1 MVHYTKLNRSN
12 YKRSNGFNMEKLTV
26 TRVYNDKITTKK
38 YGIKDK
44 ISIYTSEYPETK
56 MSSLDKS
63 AQGIKVGDTIE
74 VTIEKNGQFTNFKMP
89 KSERSWGGN
98 SPSPIQP
105 QFEERLKRLEDAVF
119 KGVEP
124 ANVLAEDEPVF

>member
-1 MVHYTKLNRSN
+1 MVDYTKLRRSN
-12 YKRSNGFNMEKLTV
+12 LQTSKGFYMEKLTV
-26 TRVYNDKITTKK
+26 TRVYNDKITTQK

-44 ISIYTSEYPETK
+44 ISIYTEEYPETK

-63 AQGIKVGDTIE
+63 AQGIKVGDVIE
-74 VTIEKNGQFTNFKMP
+74 ATIEKNGPFTNFKMP
-89 KSERSWGGN
+89 KAAWGSGSTS
-98 SPSPIQP
+98 SPVSPKV
-105 QFEERLKRLEDAVF
+105 EERLKRLEDAVF